1 MPKIDAPTVAEH
13 RAQVQARLI
22 DAAESILREGPS
34 QPLTAAAVSAQAGIA
49 RNSIYRYVDS
59 VDDLRELVVRRYLPD
74 WLEAVDAEMAEGG
87 GPGDQIVTWVEANL
101 QQAADTGHGWLMGM
115 AQSMPPNPSIDT
127 TIEQAHGVMR
137 ESIANAWRE
146 LLGHDEVKTQVA
158 AALTSGLLNA
168 GFRELAADLPAE
180 VVISMARSATVGLV
194 SSLVD

>member
-74 WLEAVDAEMAEGG
+74 WLEAVDAEMAEAVS
-87 GPGDQIVTWVEANL
+87 PGDQIVTWVEANL

-115 AQSMPPNPSIDT
+115 AQSMPSNPSIDT
-127 TIEQAHGVMR
+127 TIEKAHGVMR

>member
-74 WLEAVDAEMAEGG
+74 WLEAVDAEMAEAVS
-87 GPGDQIVTWVEANL
+87 PGDQIVTWVEANL

-127 TIEQAHGVMR
+127 TIEKAHGVMR

>member
-74 WLEAVDAEMAEGG
+74 WLEAVDAEMAEAVS
-87 GPGDQIVTWVEANL
+87 PEDQIVTWVEANL

-115 AQSMPPNPSIDT
+115 AQSMPSNPSIDT
-127 TIEQAHGVMR
+127 TIEKAHGVMR